1 MINWEWLQN
10 RRGERGKYEP
20 NPCLKKQTTDS
31 MKQMLVLSMGFHCFF
46 LLMFFSFTFS
56 VGWKAS
62 YLQAYQVDLVELPE
76 RNMAPYPRPLVKA
89 FQPKKAVV
97 VSKKARP
104 EKVKAQKIHLPKK
117 EVIQEKIV
125 KPTVVQKRSSAPGP
139 VPSKRQKRVQELKK
153 RLAEMTQQ
161 ESQEAP
167 PLREAAIA
175 PSSVT
180 PMLEVSNFPFP
191 AYLLNAEKKLRRS
204 WAPPPFGSVNKIPQA
219 VVVFRIARNGK
230 ISGVKVEKG
239 SGNQHFDLA
248 ALRAV
253 YEADPL
259 PPLPREYSEHT
270 LLIHV
275 SFLLNRS
282 L

>member
-1 MINWEWLQN
+1 M
-10 RRGERGKYEP
+10 
-20 NPCLKKQTTDS
+20 
-31 MKQMLVLSMGFHCFF
+31 
-46 LLMFFSFTFS
+46 
-56 VGWKAS
+56 GWKTS
-62 YLQAYQVDLVELPE
+62 HLQAYQVDLVELPE
-76 RNMAPYPRPLVKA
+76 RNMALHSRPLVKA
-89 FQPKKAVV
+89 SQPKKAVV

-117 EVIQEKIV
+117 EVIQEEIV
-125 KPTVVQKRSSAPGP
+125 RPTVVQKRPSAPEP
-139 VPSKRQKRVQELKK
+139 APSKRQKRVQELKK
-153 RLAEMTQQ
+153 QLAEMTQQ

-167 PLREAAIA
+167 PLKEAAIA

-204 WAPPPFGSVNKIPQA
+204 WAPPPFGAVNEIPQA
-219 VVVFRIARNGK
+219 IVVFRIARNGK
-230 ISGVKVEKG
+230 VSGVKVEKV

-253 YEADPL
+253 YDADPF
-259 PPLPREYSEHT
+259 PPLPREYLEQT

-275 SFLLNRS
+275 SFLLNRN